1 MAAQIAD
8 RSNAGMSFSSN
19 NEDALSPAPVVSK
32 LEATRLALAQEQKKR
47 IDAAV
52 ARVTGK
58 KESGKRKGLGERADA
73 GHRIK
78 KSKTVVDVAN
88 DQVDKKNSIARR
100 MVDRFA
106 TMPEPEH
113 EEVAEQENEP
123 TTRSVSTQQFVVRST
138 SVKVASPSDNTLR

>member
-8 RSNAGMSFSSN
+8 HKNTGMDFSPSN
-19 NEDALSPAPVVSK
+19 EETPVVSK

-52 ARVTGK
+52 ARVTSK
-58 KESGKRKGLGERADA
+58 KESGKRKGLGERTDA
-73 GHRIK
+73 VHRNK
-78 KSKTVVDVAN
+78 KSKTVVDVTN

-106 TMPEPEH
+106 STPEPER
-113 EEVAEQENEP
+113 EEVTEQDEEP
-123 TTRSVSTQQFVVRST
+123 VTRSVSVQQFVSRSV
-138 SVKVASPSDNTLR
+138 SVKDASSLKTTSW